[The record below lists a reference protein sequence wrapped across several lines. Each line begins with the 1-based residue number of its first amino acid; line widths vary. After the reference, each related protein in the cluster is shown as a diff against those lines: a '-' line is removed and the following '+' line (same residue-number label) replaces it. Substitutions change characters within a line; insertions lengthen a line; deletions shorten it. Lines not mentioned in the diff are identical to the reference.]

1 MLLRA
6 LWLVARKS
14 LQQHRLA
21 GSNTAFSIALATAMI
36 LTLTSLQFQAV
47 RVFSNQ
53 TGGFDAVLG
62 ARGSALQLVLCT
74 LYQLENSPGN
84 LAWQD
89 YLSIQKDSSVRTA
102 VPIALGDNYLGYRIV
117 GTLPQYFAA
126 WGNGLR
132 FQQGTEFQNEGEAVL
147 GSWVAQQSGL
157 KVGDSFHPSHGLQ
170 VEAGSEHSEQFRVV
184 GLLQPTNTPQDRV
197 ILIPLEGIYRMS
209 GHVLRG
215 QGQEYRPQAGEA
227 IPEGAK
233 ELSGVLLKLTSPQAG
248 MQLDQR
254 INREGK
260 SATLAW
266 PVARV
271 VYELFSKL
279 GWLLSL
285 MQLTTV
291 LVLVL
296 VVAGASVTAS
306 LCNTLHERRREFA
319 ILRALGAR
327 RWFVAGVVTVEA
339 LWLTLVGTAWGF
351 VLHALIMGAV
361 TAWLRARTG
370 IQFHPLALHPGLI
383 VVPCGTLLLGLLSG
397 LLPSWLVYRGSL
409 APSLQD

>member
-21 GSNTAFSIALATAMI
+21 GSITAFSIALASAMI
-36 LTLTSLQFQAV
+36 LTIASLQFQAV
-47 RVFSNQ
+47 RVFAGQ
-53 TGGFDAVLG
+53 TGGFEAVLG

-84 LAWQD
+84 LSWQD
-89 YLSIQKDSSVRTA
+89 YLSIQKDPGVRQA
-102 VPIALGDNYLGYRIV
+102 IPIALGDNYLGYRIV
-117 GTLPQYFAA
+117 GTLPQYFTA
-126 WGNGLR
+126 WGSGLA
-132 FQQGTEFQNEGEAVL
+132 FQQGAAFQADGEAVL

-157 KVGDSFHPSHGLQ
+157 KVGDRFHPFHGLQ
-170 VEAGSEHSEQFRVV
+170 YDASAQHSEEFRVV

-215 QGQEYRPQAGEA
+215 QGQEFSPRAGEP

-260 SATLAW
+260 TATLAW

-271 VYELFSKL
+271 VYELFSRL
-279 GWLLSL
+279 SWLIRL
-285 MQLTTV
+285 MQLTTG
-291 LVLVL
+291 LVL

-306 LCNTLHERRREFA
+306 LCNTLQERRREFA

-327 RWFVAGVVTVEA
+327 RWFVAGVVTLES
-339 LWLTLVGTAWGF
+339 LWLTVLGTAWGF
-351 VLHALIMGAV
+351 VLHALLMWGV
-361 TAWLRARTG
+361 TIWLRARTG
-370 IQFHPLALHPGLI
+370 IQFDPLAMHPGLI
-383 VVPCGTLLLGLLSG
+383 MVPCGTVLLGLLAG
-397 LLPSWLVYRGSL
+397 LLPSWIVYRGSL
-409 APSLQD
+409 APDLS